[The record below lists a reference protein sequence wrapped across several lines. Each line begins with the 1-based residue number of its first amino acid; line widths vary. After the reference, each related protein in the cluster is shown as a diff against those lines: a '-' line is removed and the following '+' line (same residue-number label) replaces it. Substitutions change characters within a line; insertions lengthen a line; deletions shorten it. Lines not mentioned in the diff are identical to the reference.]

1 MAAKYKRKGAPLDI
15 TGMDRRREAAMR
27 AADAH
32 AVITHTTAILAEIGV
47 IDVRVLHAGSHTAE
61 LHINLGPFFLIFRN
75 AAAVHGFISAFAS
88 VRSQM
93 FGLTGKVGAP
103 LTVREEFAMA
113 TLAVVY
119 LDTPKYHVENVQ
131 RYSETQR
138 RPIHWVELVMGPVT
152 WRIVDHDSYDTL
164 MEQFRTLHRV
174 SVGAFAD
181 GGRYRRDP
189 TKVLDAFDDTDT
201 DTDSGA

>member
-1 MAAKYKRKGAPLDI
+1 MVRKYRQKGTPIDVK
-15 TGMDRRREAAMR
+15 GMDRRREAAMR

-32 AVITHTTAILAEIGV
+32 AVVTHTTAMIAEVGT
-47 IDVRVLHAGSHTAE
+47 IDVRVLHAGSDTAE

-75 AAAVHGFISAFAS
+75 AAAVHGFISAFAA

-93 FGLTGKVGAP
+93 FGLTGKVGVP
-103 LTVREEFAMA
+103 LTVRDEFAMA

-131 RYSETQR
+131 RYSEVQR

-164 MEQFRTLHRV
+164 MEQFRKMHRV
-174 SVGAFAD
+174 SVGAFPD

-189 TKVLDAFDDTDT
+189 TKVLDAFDEAESD
-201 DTDSGA
+201 A

>member
-1 MAAKYKRKGAPLDI
+1 MVRKYRQKGTPIDI
-15 TGMDRRREAAMR
+15 TGMERRREAAMR

-32 AVITHTTAILAEIGV
+32 AVVTHTTAMIAEIAT
-47 IDVRVLHAGSHTAE
+47 IDVRVLHAGSDTAE

-93 FGLTGKVGAP
+93 FGLSGKVGAP
-103 LTVREEFAMA
+103 LTVRDEFAMA

-131 RYSETQR
+131 RYSEVQR
-138 RPIHWVELVMGPVT
+138 RPIHWVELTMGPVT

-164 MEQFRTLHRV
+164 MDEFRKLHRV
-174 SVGAFAD
+174 SVGAFPD

-189 TKVLDAFDDTDT
+189 TKVLDAFDEVESD
-201 DTDSGA
+201 A